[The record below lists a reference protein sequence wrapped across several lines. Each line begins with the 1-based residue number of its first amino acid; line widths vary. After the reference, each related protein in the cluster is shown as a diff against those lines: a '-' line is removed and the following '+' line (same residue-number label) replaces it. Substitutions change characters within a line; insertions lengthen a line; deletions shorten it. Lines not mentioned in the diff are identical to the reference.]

1 MQPNRT
7 NKPSSDRR
15 NKQTDRLDRLNG
27 EMENR
32 QCVQILK
39 KLYLNNETADIFF
52 VFSTGDNESERVP
65 AHKLILSAG
74 SEGFNNLFATAED
87 GQIEFKLDD
96 TTTAAFKEYL
106 QFFYMPKVK
115 LTFENFAVVL
125 RLAKDYGNE
134 DFLTICSHYLDHK
147 LTAENIIWGY
157 GLAIRYDRAI
167 LKKNCERRITE
178 SATDVLKSK
187 SFLECDRDVL
197 KHILQIDALKCYES
211 QVLTGCLMWAKAS
224 AVQKNLDSTDTHVL
238 RAELGDLLFEI
249 RFKSMT
255 MECFTLIVGSYGGFF
270 SGPELE
276 EIIQMITLSDYKSE
290 KFNSKLR
297 LMGIPANGDANVAG
311 NSGASIGGSVVGGGG
326 GGVSTVTS
334 TKNRSGSNER
344 NKHDLLHCN
353 RIVQKSV
360 TRYNIPKVE
369 KTQFEANYPLLLH
382 SFNCAQVYSVN
393 DNEIKILIPTSVT
406 IEETKAN
413 QTELIFSTNTT
424 LSSVE
429 ESHVPLCCPI
439 RIEPNRVYT
448 ITLELS
454 GDVAHADI
462 YTQTELRKF
471 TELKNGTK
479 VRFIPDPDKGFDTT
493 KVGLVQRLVFKR
505 T

>member
-1 MQPNRT
+1 MQPSRT

-27 EMENR
+27 EMENHYGL
-32 QCVQILK
+32 QMLK
-39 KLYLNNETADIFF
+39 KLYLNNESADVFF
-52 VFSTGDNESERVP
+52 VFSTGDDESERVP

-74 SEGFNNLFATAED
+74 SDGFKNLFATAED

-96 TTTAAFKEYL
+96 TTTVAFKEYL

-157 GLAIRYDRAI
+157 GLAIRYGLAI
-167 LKKNCERRITE
+167 LKKNCEQRITE
-178 SATDVLKSK
+178 SATDVFKSN

-211 QVLTGCLMWAKAS
+211 QVLTGCFMWAKAS

-255 MECFTLIVGSYGGFF
+255 MECFTLIVGLYGGFF
-270 SGPELE
+270 SGTELE
-276 EIIQMITLSDYKSE
+276 EIIQMITFSDYKSE

-297 LMGIPANGDANVAG
+297 LIGIPANGDANVGG
-311 NSGASIGGSVVGGGG
+311 NNGASIGSCAVGGGGG
-326 GGVSTVTS
+326 GGVSTVT
-334 TKNRSGSNER
+334 KNRSGSNDH
-344 NKHDLLHCN
+344 NKHDILHCN
-353 RIVQKSV
+353 RILQKSV
-360 TRYNIPKVE
+360 TRYNISKVE
-369 KTQFEANYPLLLH
+369 KTRFEANYPLWLH
-382 SFNCAQVYSVN
+382 SFNCAQVYNVN
-393 DNEIKILIPTSVT
+393 DNEIKTLIPISVT
-406 IEETKAN
+406 IGETKVN
-413 QTELIFSTNTT
+413 QTKVMCTIKTT
-424 LSSVE
+424 LSSVD

-454 GDVAHADI
+454 DDVAHAEI
-462 YTQTELRKF
+462 YTQTELKKF

-479 VRFIPDPDKGFDTT
+479 VRFIPDPDNKGYDTT
-493 KVGLVQRLVFKR
+493 KAGLVQRLVFKR